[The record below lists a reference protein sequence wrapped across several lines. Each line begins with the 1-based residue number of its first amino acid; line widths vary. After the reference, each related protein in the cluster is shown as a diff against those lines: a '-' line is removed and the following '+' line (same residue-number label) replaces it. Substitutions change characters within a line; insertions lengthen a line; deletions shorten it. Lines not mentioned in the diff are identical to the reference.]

1 MKILGFAFLL
11 LSALGNAFG
20 QSPWVNERMYQ
31 VSSATGSHLKLKVCE
46 PVEPVDVQA
55 IATAKAAAQFSEAY
69 HKSNFYHCASYE
81 EWRRYVSE
89 DYAKALQITE
99 ANFGERKAV
108 PKQMKKTGHILHW
121 VTASDGATEM
131 LYLVQRVKFRPEM
144 PESLPISIFIREK
157 GKWLAHGHDELNL
170 IGKMAISDLQELK
183 RQLAGKE
190 G

>member
-20 QSPWVNERMYQ
+20 QSPWIHEQTYQ
-31 VSSATGSHLKLKVCE
+31 VNSATGSHLKLKVCE

-55 IATAKAAAQFSEAY
+55 IATAKAAAQFSESY
-69 HKSNFYHCASYE
+69 HKSNFYHCASYT
-81 EWRRYVSE
+81 EWRRHVTD
-89 DYAKALQITE
+89 DYAKTLQITE
-99 ANFGERKAV
+99 ANFSERKAA
-108 PKQMKKTGHILHW
+108 PRRMQKTGAVVHW

-131 LYLVQRVKFRPEM
+131 LYLVERVKYRPEM
-144 PESLPISIFIREK
+144 PESLSIRLFIREK
-157 GKWLAHGHDELNL
+157 GQWLVHARDELNL

-190 G
+190 A